1 MMQLPAKQQFIA
13 DVKRL
18 SRHAAA
24 FGFVLALICHML
36 PPHYRAVCNTIA
48 SLCSPGR

>member
-1 MMQLPAKQQFIA
+1 MNQLTAKQQFIA
-13 DVKRL
+13 DLKRL

-24 FGFVLALICHML
+24 FGFVLALLCHML
-36 PPHYRAVCNTIA
+36 PPHYRAVCNQLV